1 MAVSASRTLHPH
13 TFLRREPR
21 QARSLDRL
29 ERLLVA
35 TSDLLAADGYP
46 GVTVAG
52 LKSLTGMPHSTV
64 YDVVADPRDLVA
76 VLAVRALDS
85 MHEALAAF
93 ARTVGDAESAI
104 EFVRIAAMTF
114 IDQYRT
120 NAILRAALS
129 GLDGDPAYRWI
140 NLADSVRNAR
150 VIVGVLQRFTDDD
163 TTMLFQRCLLMA
175 HLTGTAA
182 AMAVD
187 LDGATVPDTDGD
199 AIVGAFEFILAATLD
214 R

>member
-1 MAVSASRTLHPH
+1 M
-13 TFLRREPR
+13 
-21 QARSLDRL
+21 
-29 ERLLVA
+29 A
-35 TSDLLAADGYP
+35 TSDLLASDGYP

-76 VLAVRALDS
+76 VLAVRVLDS

-93 ARTVGDAESAI
+93 ARTVRDAEAAI
-104 EFVRIAAMTF
+104 EFVRIAAMAF

-140 NLADSVRNAR
+140 SLADSERNAR
-150 VIVGVLQRFTDDD
+150 VVAGVLQRFTDDD
-163 TTMLFQRCLLMA
+163 STTVFQRCLLMA
-175 HLTGTAA
+175 HLTGMAA

-187 LDGATVPDTDGD
+187 LDGATVPDADGD
-199 AIVGAFEFILAATLD
+199 AIVDAFEFILAATLD